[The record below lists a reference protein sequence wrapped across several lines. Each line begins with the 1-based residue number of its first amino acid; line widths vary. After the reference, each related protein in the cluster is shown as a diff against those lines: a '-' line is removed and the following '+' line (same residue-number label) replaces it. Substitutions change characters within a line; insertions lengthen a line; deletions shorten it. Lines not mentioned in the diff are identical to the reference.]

1 MVYYMHRVYSRNGI
15 AIRLT
20 NGRWFHITNNHPELM
35 GYYYEVLETLKE
47 PEAIY
52 AGNSGE
58 YIVINT
64 L

>member
-35 GYYYEVLETLKE
+35 GYYYEVLETLKNLKQ
-47 PEAIY
+47 Y
-52 AGNSGE
+52 ML
-58 YIVINT
+58 VILENI
-64 L
+64 